1 LHDFCLDLNTMR
13 FSLLIFILLSAF
25 NGFAQKPEGKLVQFS
40 GVIYN
45 ADSNSVVP
53 YVTITNT
60 SVRNQ
65 AYSANYKGYF
75 SFVAHEGDIMT
86 LSAVGYKSQSV
97 TIPAGLSEPKYTVII
112 NLHPSVIQLPMV
124 RVYPW
129 SSVDDFKKEFL
140 TMKFADDDLE
150 IAKKNVS
157 REALMLMAAN
167 LGRDGKEMQSY
178 SFQNNHL
185 SLVNKNMNQRMAN
198 PLLNPFAWGALLQ
211 QIMQGDKS
219 RSGED

>member
-1 LHDFCLDLNTMR
+1 M
-13 FSLLIFILLSAF
+13 
-25 NGFAQKPEGKLVQFS
+25 GKLVQFS

-45 ADSNSVVP
+45 TDSNSVVP
-53 YVTITNT
+53 YVTITNNT
-60 SVRNQ
+60 VNNQ
-65 AYSANYKGYF
+65 TFSANYKGYF
-75 SFVAHEGDIMT
+75 SFVAHEGDAMT
-86 LSAVGYKSQSV
+86 FSAVGYKRQTI
-97 TIPAGLSEPKYTVII
+97 TIPSGLSEPKYTVII
-112 NLHPSVIQLPMV
+112 SLKPDVIHLPVV

-157 REALMLMAAN
+157 REAILTMSAN
-167 LGRDGKEMQSY
+167 LGRDGREMQSY
-178 SFQNNHL
+178 SFQNNHI

-211 QIMQGDKS
+211 QIMEGDKS
-219 RSGED
+219 RAGN

>member
-1 LHDFCLDLNTMR
+1 MMR
-13 FSLLIFILLSAF
+13 ISLLIFIFLSALQ
-25 NGFAQKPEGKLVQFS
+25 GFSQKPEGKLIQFS
-40 GVIYN
+40 GIIYN
-45 ADSNSVVP
+45 TDSNSVVP
-53 YVTITNT
+53 YVTITNN
-60 SVRNQ
+60 SARNQ

-75 SFVAHEGDIMT
+75 SFVAHERDTMT
-86 LSAVGYKSQSV
+86 FSAIGYKRQ
-97 TIPAGLSEPKYTVII
+97 TIVIPSDLSEAKYTVII
-112 NLHPSVIQLPMV
+112 NLKPDIIHLPVV

-129 SSVDDFKKEFL
+129 ASVDEFKKEFL

-157 REALMLMAAN
+157 PESILSMSAN
-167 LGRDGKEMQSY
+167 LGRDGREMQSY
-178 SFQNNHL
+178 SFQNNHI

-219 RSGED
+219 RAGN